1 VAAIALCVQDVG
13 YTYPR
18 AVAPA
23 LVDVSLELSRGE
35 FYGLLGPNGAGK
47 STLIQLICGL
57 RVPGSGRVELFGE
70 KSDSREARRNIGVC
84 PQEIALFPTLTAV
97 ENLRLFGFM
106 ARLAP
111 PELESG
117 IEATLVAIGLTE
129 SASRPVGTF
138 SGGMKRR
145 LNLGVAML
153 HRPRLL
159 LLDEP
164 TVGVDPQ
171 SRRLIFENLV
181 ALAEGGTTILYTTHY
196 MEEAERLCG
205 KIAIIDGGRILLTGS
220 PEGLTASEGVRCTR
234 IELDAD
240 VPPGLIRELTARG
253 LTVRMTDETSFEIV
267 AAVDDLFE
275 RLLAPVRASGRSI
288 RSFTERRTTLED
300 RFLELTGHGLR
311 DG

>member
-1 VAAIALCVQDVG
+1 MAAIALCVQDLG

-18 AVAPA
+18 AVDPA
-23 LVDVSLELSRGE
+23 LVGVSLQVSRGE

-57 RVPGSGRVELFGE
+57 RVPESGRVELFGE
-70 KSDSREARRNIGVC
+70 KSDSPEARRNIGVC

-97 ENLRLFGFM
+97 ENLRLFGTM

-111 PELESG
+111 PELETR
-117 IEATLVAIGLTE
+117 IEATLDAVGLTE
-129 SASRPVGTF
+129 SASRPVDTF

-145 LNLGVAML
+145 LNLGVATL
-153 HRPRLL
+153 HQPGLL

-171 SRRLIFENLV
+171 SRRLIFENLI

-205 KIAIIDGGRILLTGS
+205 NIAIIDGGRILLIGS
-220 PEGLTASEGVRCTR
+220 PEGLTANEGVRCAR

-240 VPPGLIRELTARG
+240 VPPRLVRELAAGG
-253 LTVRMTDETSFEIV
+253 LTVRVSDETSFEIV
-267 AAVDDLFE
+267 AAGDDLFE
-275 RLLAPVRASGRSI
+275 RLLAPVRASGRRI

-300 RFLELTGHGLR
+300 RFLELTGRGLR